1 MSVLRST
8 SGRSVTFLLM
18 FLILPYSAF
27 SAQAQ
32 LKSLWKLTADEGYS
46 APNLVCDTA
55 TGKVIGIA
63 VARTNI
69 GLVFINPD
77 GTTAWELPLQPPV
90 TAGPAVCDLDSDG
103 SHQEIIAVDCVG
115 NLVCAS
121 PKGEILWKVKLPT
134 GITGWGNPAA
144 ADLDGDG
151 KSEVVVADRAG
162 NVSCLAYDGKLLW
175 RFQGEV
181 GELGTPLI
189 ADLYENPGLEIVIT
203 SHERD
208 IYALDSKGNW
218 LWDIHVPQD
227 LFPNS
232 TPVLADLFGKGK
244 ADLFVG
250 GGLNHLIRIDLET
263 AKILDMFQTYQH
275 INDAIAVGDLDGD
288 GREIVLAANKSGNLF
303 AYGATGDSGESGLLW
318 QFDMLS
324 SGPFLAAPILA
335 NLDDD
340 PGTEILLFTA
350 GQDTLTALNPDG
362 SVLWQQDFP
371 GTKASITPCA
381 GDIDGDGTSDLV
393 ISQRPSTGGPGELC
407 CISLGVP
414 YRPNEILWDSVAAN
428 PANTCRGKHQVAYRP
443 LPPWNMFGPVN
454 RGMKTSSLEGS
465 YDLFTGPNTWRRKIS
480 VESQGRHALFT
491 WISAPNGFLFI
502 SVKHTERGSDSLRM
516 DFDIHDKGTY
526 QIQDALLD
534 CSKSVP
540 GKEYAIRACYIQ
552 EVEFTPIETD
562 VRYISQVLEETG
574 AIISNWKDVNPTVQ
588 SACQKQLHRLQFDLT
603 SASQFSGKDE
613 EKITLLT
620 ETRLAAERFR
630 QIVQVSN
637 ADGAKCTFIAWTA
650 SPWAYFHQSKSI
662 PAPGTLVE
670 KIEWTVCKNEY
681 EPAIVNL
688 TNVSGRTLE
697 VRVVPKDWTSAEKDV
712 ISGRKFLE
720 FHRAVTGPT
729 YRREEIADALPML
742 DQGRLLTIAPWESAQ
757 LWINLL
763 PTDAKAGIYQGTLR
777 LMTLEP
783 DSSEMEIPVSV
794 EVVDLSLPR
803 PRPLRFCTWSYI
815 THHFTGMEEA
825 VRKDLLAHA
834 NTVFLAP
841 CPGATFDADGN
852 LMGEIDYSQHDE
864 FVCAYRAESPGSFFL
879 FSSAQNAVRGPEF
892 LSAGWER
899 GYETYLKQWVKHLKE
914 LGVRYDQFALYPYDE
929 PNLQGSNVVD
939 QLITVAKATRK
950 ADPNILIYTDP
961 TTGSTVDLIEN
972 LAPYIDIWCPSAEL
986 IERSGEDL
994 IPLFK
999 KYGKEVWFYDAAGYS
1014 RTLSTLGIYRW
1025 RPWESWSRGFT
1036 GCGHWVYSSHPH
1048 DLWLGPNPS
1057 ANYYPTVYDGEG
1069 VVTSKRWEACREGA
1083 EDYEYLYLLREM
1095 ILSAKEKGV
1104 AKEKIDKAQA
1114 VLERAD
1120 TITKILCDVGRRVS
1134 TDTDG
1139 VPLYNE
1145 ATDTLN
1151 RYRKEV
1157 LNACLPLR

>member
-1 MSVLRST
+1 MSIFRSIARQ
-8 SGRSVTFLLM
+8 SAAFLLL
-18 FLILPYSAF
+18 FLILPCSVF

-46 APNLVCDTA
+46 APNLVCDPA
-55 TGKVIGIA
+55 TGKVLGIA

-69 GLVFINPD
+69 GLVLINPD
-77 GTTAWELPLQPPV
+77 STTAWEIPLQPPV

-103 SHQEIIAVDCVG
+103 SQEIIAVDCIG

-121 PKGEILWKVKLPT
+121 PKGEILWKVKLPN
-134 GITGWGNPAA
+134 GIVGWGNPAA

-151 KSEVVVADRAG
+151 KSEVVVGDRGG
-162 NVSCLAYDGKLLW
+162 NVSCLSCDGSLLW

-189 ADLYENPGLEIVIT
+189 ADVYDSPGLEIVVT

-218 LWDIHVPQD
+218 LWDIHVPED

-232 TPVLADLFGKGK
+232 VPVLADLFGKGK

-250 GGLNHLIRIDLET
+250 GGMNHLIRIDLET
-263 AKILDMFQTYQH
+263 AKIVDMFQTHQH
-275 INDAIAVGDLDGD
+275 INDAISAGDLDGD
-288 GREIVLAANKSGNLF
+288 GRETVLAANKSGNLF
-303 AYGATGDSGESGLLW
+303 AYGATGDSGKSGLVW

-340 PGTEILLFTA
+340 PETEILLFTA
-350 GQDTLTALNPDG
+350 RHDTLTALNPDG

-381 GDIDGDGTSDLV
+381 GDIDGDGTLDLV
-393 ISQRPSTGGPGELC
+393 ISQRPSTGGPGDLC

-414 YRPNEILWDSVAAN
+414 YRPKEILWDSVAAN
-428 PANTCRGKHQVAYRP
+428 PANTSRGKNQAGYEP
-443 LPPWNMFGPVN
+443 LPTKPFIFYSAVFGRSENVIA
-454 RGMKTSSLEGS
+454 GS

-480 VESQGRHALFT
+480 VSPHQGRLALHT
-491 WISAPNGFLFI
+491 SITAPNGFKFL
-502 SVKHTERGSDSLRM
+502 SVKHTERDSDTLRV
-516 DFDIHDKGTY
+516 DFDIYEKGTY
-526 QIQDALLD
+526 TLSDILTNTDP
-534 CSKSVP
+534 SKM
-540 GKEYAIRACYIQ
+540 GRAILGHRDEKI
-552 EVEFTPIETD
+552 EFTPIKTD
-562 VRYISQVLEETG
+562 VRYITKTLEEAG
-574 AIISNWKDVNPTVQ
+574 SIISAWKDVNPTVQ
-588 SACQKQLHRLQFDLT
+588 TACRKELQSLQFDL
-603 SASQFSGKDE
+603 ASVSQSPGEDE
-613 EKITLLT
+613 DKIASLT

-630 QIVQVSN
+630 QIVQTTH
-637 ADGAKCTFIAWTA
+637 ADGAKRTFIAWTA
-650 SPWAYFHQSKSI
+650 SPWGYFHQSKSI
-662 PAPGTLVE
+662 PGPLVK

-681 EPAIVNL
+681 EPTVVNL

-697 VRVVPKDWTSAEKDV
+697 VRVIPQDLKSSEKEI
-712 ISGRKFLE
+712 ISGREFLE

-729 YRREEIADALPML
+729 YWRQEIADALPML
-742 DQGRLLTIAPWESAQ
+742 DQGRLLTIGAWETAQ

-763 PTDAKAGIYQGTLR
+763 PTDAKAGTYQGTLR

-783 DSSEMEIPVSV
+783 DSSEMEISVSIN
-794 EVVDLSLPR
+794 VVDLALPR

-815 THHFTGMEEA
+815 THHFTGMEDA
-825 VRKDLLAHA
+825 VRKDLIAHSS
-834 NTVFLAP
+834 TVFLAP
-841 CPGATFDADGN
+841 SPSATFDAEGN
-852 LMGEIDYSQHDE
+852 LIGDIDYSKHDE
-864 FVCAYRAESPGSFFL
+864 FIRAYRADPPESVFL
-879 FSSAQNAVRGPEF
+879 FGSAQNAVRGPKF
-892 LSAGWER
+892 LSASWER
-899 GYETYLKQWVKHLKE
+899 GYETYLKQWMKHLKE
-914 LGVRYDQFALYPYDE
+914 LGVGYEEFAMYPYDE
-929 PNLQGSNVVD
+929 PNLQGSKVVD
-939 QLITVAKATRK
+939 QLIAVAKATRK

-961 TTGSTVDLIEN
+961 TTGSTVELIES

-999 KYGKEVWFYDAAGYS
+999 KYGKEVWFYDAAGHA

-1048 DLWLGPNPS
+1048 DLWVGPNPS

-1069 VVTSKRWEACREGA
+1069 VVTSKRWEACREGV
-1083 EDYEYLYLLREM
+1083 EDYEYLYVLREM
-1095 ILSAKEKGV
+1095 IRTAKEKGV

-1114 VLERAD
+1114 VLDRAD
-1120 TITKILCDVGRRVS
+1120 TITKLLLDVGRRIP
-1134 TDTDG
+1134 TDTDA

-1157 LNACLPLR
+1157 LNACLDLR